1 MTERIALNSTTLTIV
16 SQADI
21 RRLLTP
27 PCVRRTGQRY
37 MGLDKVPVSDAA
49 QALVQRLSFDL
60 ARVIDR
66 RPLMAF
72 QRAVGAILGDLMTAA
87 GRDPETRSY
96 RSSRPESFTGQ
107 QVGFRPF
114 TDGMRA
120 MVATGLV
127 WKSPGFFKANGRGE
141 AAQYRATLSLLNQ
154 ANVFG
159 VRPDNRQ
166 EHFASIGRM
175 GFIPNAIVLR
185 AKRRSYDGDVRGA
198 NLLVDWLHPKVAEA
212 KRQVDGIN
220 AYFENVDVAG
230 AEHKGFKR
238 VFGAGDDPAFDWD
251 MGGRLYS
258 LGDGYQAI
266 KSAERRLILLN
277 GEPTLEVDIK
287 GSHLTIVHAL
297 LGIRNDK
304 PDPYAV
310 EGLPRSIV
318 KSWVTMA
325 LGYGKLQQRWSEKA
339 RSDYARDHDGASLAA
354 DYPLM
359 DIRPTLIDALPE
371 VSLALA
377 NGIGWAK
384 LQYLESCA
392 VIDAVDQLAY
402 RHDIPALPVH
412 DSLIVPVSKLE
423 TTKAVLSACF
433 EQHVGVQPRLEV
445 KSYNTMA

>member
-1 MTERIALNSTTLTIV
+1 
-16 SQADI
+16 
-21 RRLLTP
+21 
-27 PCVRRTGQRY
+27 

-49 QALVQRLSFDL
+49 QKLVQELSVDL
-60 ARVIDR
+60 AAAMGR
-66 RPLMAF
+66 RPLRAF
-72 QRAVGAILGDLMTAA
+72 QAAVGAILGDLLTANA
-87 GRDPETRSY
+87 LDPDTRSY

-107 QVGFRPF
+107 EVGFRPF
-114 TDGMRA
+114 IDAMRA

-127 WKSPGFFKANGRGE
+127 SKSPGFFKANGRGE
-141 AAQYRATLSLLNQ
+141 AAQYRATGLLLDQ
-154 ANVFG
+154 ANAYEVHPANVG
-159 VRPDNRQ
+159 A
-166 EHFASIGRM
+166 HFAALGRV

-185 AKRRSYDGDVRGA
+185 AKRRSFCGEERGA
-198 NLLVDWLHPKVAEA
+198 NLSVDWGHPKVIAA
-212 KRQVDGIN
+212 KRQVDSIN
-220 AYFENVDVAG
+220 AYFANVTISG
-230 AEHKGFKR
+230 ADHRGFKR
-238 VFGAGDDPAFDWD
+238 IFGAGSDPSFDWD

-258 LGDGYQAI
+258 LGGGYQAM
-266 KSAERRLILLN
+266 KSKKRAFILLN
-277 GEPTLEVDIK
+277 NEPTVEVDIK

-297 LGIRNDK
+297 LGMRNDK

-310 EGLPRSIV
+310 EGIPRSIV

-354 DYPLM
+354 DYPLL

-423 TTKAVLSACF
+423 TAQVLLSVCF
-433 EQHVGVQPRLEV
+433 ERYVGVQPKLEV
-445 KSYNTMA
+445 KSSNTIG